1 MKRVTLWIDSKD
13 QSVEQVL
20 EILEGL
26 LAELGLR
33 YKIVDT
39 SKLIESE
46 SE

>member
-13 QSVEQVL
+13 ESVEQVCEKL
-20 EILEGL
+20 EDF
-26 LAELGLR
+26 LARMGLR
-33 YKIVDT
+33 YKIVDI